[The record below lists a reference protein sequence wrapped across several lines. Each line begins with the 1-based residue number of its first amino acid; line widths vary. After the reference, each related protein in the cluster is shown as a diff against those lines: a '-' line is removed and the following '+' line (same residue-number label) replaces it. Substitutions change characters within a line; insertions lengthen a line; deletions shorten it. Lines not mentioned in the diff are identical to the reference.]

1 MILTGKALA
10 RRSFLRGIGTALALP
25 MLDAM
30 VPAAAWAAP
39 AKAAAGAAPT
49 RLGFV
54 YVPNGIIMKDWIPA
68 ADGAGYEMSR
78 LLKPLEAYRDNM
90 MVITGLAHK
99 NGRPL
104 GDGPGDHARAA
115 ATFLTGVHPK
125 KTEGADIK
133 SGVSADQAAA
143 QAIGH
148 LTKFPSLEL
157 GLEGGGMVG
166 NCDSGYSC
174 AYSNSIA
181 WRSESSP
188 LPPEVNPRAVFERL
202 FGDGEF
208 YDRETRIKMARQ
220 DRSILDF
227 VQEDA
232 KALGGTL
239 GKTDQSKLDEYL
251 YSVREIERRI
261 QTAEKQAMDGDAFD
275 SVPAMNKPQG
285 IPVTFEEHAKLM
297 FDLQVIAFQTDSTR
311 VITCMMGREGSN
323 RTYRSIGVPE
333 AHHGLSHHMN
343 DAEKIEKITK
353 INLLHTE
360 LFGYFLN
367 KMQSTQ
373 DGDGTLLDHSMIVY
387 GSGLSDGN
395 AHTHHDL
402 PVLVAG
408 GGNRTLRG
416 GRHVKYEKE
425 TPMTNLYLSL
435 LDRMGV
441 KPETLGDSTGR
452 VEHLSE
458 L

>member
-1 MILTGKALA
+1 
-10 RRSFLRGIGTALALP
+10 
-25 MLDAM
+25 
-30 VPAAAWAAP
+30 
-39 AKAAAGAAPT
+39 
-49 RLGFV
+49 
-54 YVPNGIIMKDWIPA
+54 
-68 ADGAGYEMSR
+68 
-78 LLKPLEAYRDNM
+78 
-90 MVITGLAHK
+90 
-99 NGRPL
+99 
-104 GDGPGDHARAA
+104 
-115 ATFLTGVHPK
+115 
-125 KTEGADIK
+125 
-133 SGVSADQAAA
+133 
-143 QAIGH
+143 
-148 LTKFPSLEL
+148 
-157 GLEGGGMVG
+157 MVG

-174 AYSNSIA
+174 AYSNSIS

-227 VQEDA
+227 IQEDA
-232 KALGGTL
+232 KSLGGSL
-239 GKTDQSKLDEYL
+239 GKTDQNKLDEYL

-261 QTAEKQAMDGDAFD
+261 QTAEKQAQDGDAFD
-275 SVPAMNKPQG
+275 QVPAMNKPQG

-297 FDLQVIAFQTDSTR
+297 FDLQVVAFQTDSTR
-311 VITCMMGREGSN
+311 IISCMMGREGSN

-333 AHHGLSHHMN
+333 AHHGLSHHMGN
-343 DAEKIEKITK
+343 AEKIEKLTK
-353 INLLHTE
+353 INGLHTE
-360 LFGYFLN
+360 LFAYFLN
-367 KMQSTQ
+367 KMKSTQ

-395 AHTHHDL
+395 AHTHVDL

-416 GRHVKYEKE
+416 GRHVKLASQ

-452 VEHLSE
+452 VEHLGPRNGDCRMPVH
-458 L
+458 LWCT